1 MSGPGQFKDFNKTA
15 ADLLTKVFPKKTGAN
30 STAVEV
36 ELRPNRSNTF
46 TSKIVSLG
54 GVSTGEVSAESKFD
68 FGVTSKVLFRTD
80 KPTLEVSFK
89 VDDKIPVDGLSAK
102 LHFDATDKS
111 QTAGVSIA
119 YEHKYAT
126 FNARVAVPI
135 SVQLLD
141 FAKDIANQDTKADL
155 DLVFAHPD
163 YKFVAG
169 GQTKLSFTSAGER
182 RIDESQISL
191 GYRDG
196 KLFAPSITY
205 TQKQEPKAVEPSR
218 SVSAVFVSQPA
229 ETQYVGQIDYSIGSK
244 STVAT
249 VGLSYPLTDGAVVK
263 AKLNSQKEA
272 GLGYSKQL
280 SAASKLDFGTL
291 FTINTE
297 KNVNIDA
304 AFALNLKFT
313 Q

>member
-1 MSGPGQFKDFNKTA
+1 M
-15 ADLLTKVFPKKTGAN
+15 FPKKTGAN
-30 STAVEV
+30 TWGI
-36 ELRPNRSNTF
+36 ELELKPTKYNTF
-46 TSKIVSLG
+46 ASKITSVG
-54 GVSTGEVSAESKFD
+54 GVSTGEVSTEFKLTD
-68 FGVTSKVLFRTD
+68 FGITSKILFRTD
-80 KPTLEVSFK
+80 KPTLEASWQVS
-89 VDDKIPVDGLSAK
+89 DKIPVDGLSAK
-102 LHFDATDKS
+102 VHFDATDKS

-119 YEHKYAT
+119 YEHKFAT

-155 DLVFAHPD
+155 DLVFTHPD
-163 YKFVAG
+163 FKFVAG
-169 GQTKLSFTSAGER
+169 GQTKLSFQSSGEK

-205 TQKQEPKAVEPSR
+205 TQKNEAKEKEPTR

-229 ETQYVGQIDYSIGSK
+229 ETQYVGQIDYSIGSRA
-244 STVAT
+244 TVAT
-249 VGLSYPLTDGAVVK
+249 VGFSYPLTDGAVVK

-272 GLGYSKQL
+272 GLAYTKQIT
-280 SAASKLDFGTL
+280 AATKLDFGTL
-291 FTINTE
+291 FVVNTE
-297 KNVNIDA
+297 KSVSIDA
-304 AFALNLKFT
+304 AFNANLRFT

>member
-1 MSGPGQFKDFNKTA
+1 M
-15 ADLLTKVFPKKTGAN
+15 
-30 STAVEV
+30 
-36 ELRPNRSNTF
+36 
-46 TSKIVSLG
+46 
-54 GVSTGEVSAESKFD
+54 
-68 FGVTSKVLFRTD
+68 LFRTD

-218 SVSAVFVSQPA
+218 SVSAVFVSQVKKKKKRGDEEKRDVSMESSGNPND
-229 ETQYVGQIDYSIGSK
+229 TLRY
-244 STVAT
+244 
-249 VGLSYPLTDGAVVK
+249 LLTLTKKVTF
-263 AKLNSQKEA
+263 S
-272 GLGYSKQL
+272 
-280 SAASKLDFGTL
+280 
-291 FTINTE
+291 
-297 KNVNIDA
+297 
-304 AFALNLKFT
+304 
-313 Q
+313 